1 MWRWAL
7 GYLRRYEGRLVILAV
22 LSLAEVGLR
31 ALLPWPMKA
40 IVDQALGSQVPS
52 AWLLHLPGVHAG
64 DRASL
69 LIGIA
74 VSGILLQFVHQG
86 VLLAHTRLFTV
97 TGNALT
103 RDLRQRLFTHLQ
115 GLALVHHSRIPVG
128 DAVYRLEADA
138 AGLEQLL
145 LRGAFPMVFSSLT
158 LVVMFGV
165 LAWIQLPLALVSLAV
180 VPFMFVWIRWA
191 GGRLRPGAEHTKQLE
206 SRLTARLHESFA
218 AIRLIKSFSREP
230 YESGRY
236 ARAADAAMHARV
248 GMSLREGI
256 FSVVVGALTIVGSTL
271 VVIVG
276 GLLVLR
282 GQLTIGT
289 MLVALAYLG
298 FVYGPLSGIAN
309 TAGSMHQAMASVSR
323 VRDTLAIA
331 AEPRA
336 AGHVLPVA
344 RVAGEITFD
353 GVSFTYDGRPV
364 LQDVTFTAHAGQ
376 TVALVGPS
384 GAGKTTL
391 VSLIPRFYEPTR
403 GRVLIDG
410 FDVATIRLTDV
421 RDQIAVVLQDSFLM
435 SGTIAGNLL
444 YGRLDAT
451 WEQVLQAAHDA
462 HAHEFILEL
471 PEGYATELGSS
482 GTTLSGGQR
491 QRISMARAFL
501 KDAPVL
507 ILDEATSALDA
518 ISARLVAGAL
528 TRLREGRTTFVIAHN
543 LDTVRDAD
551 VILVM
556 DRGRIVAQGRHDE
569 LLSASPLYA
578 ELARE
583 MHDDGEARA

>member
-1 MWRWAL
+1 
-7 GYLRRYEGRLVILAV
+7 
-22 LSLAEVGLR
+22 
-31 ALLPWPMKA
+31 
-40 IVDQALGSQVPS
+40 
-52 AWLLHLPGVHAG
+52 
-64 DRASL
+64 
-69 LIGIA
+69 
-74 VSGILLQFVHQG
+74 
-86 VLLAHTRLFTV
+86 
-97 TGNALT
+97 
-103 RDLRQRLFTHLQ
+103 
-115 GLALVHHSRIPVG
+115 
-128 DAVYRLEADA
+128 
-138 AGLEQLL
+138 
-145 LRGAFPMVFSSLT
+145 
-158 LVVMFGV
+158 
-165 LAWIQLPLALVSLAV
+165 
-180 VPFMFVWIRWA
+180 
-191 GGRLRPGAEHTKQLE
+191 
-206 SRLTARLHESFA
+206 
-218 AIRLIKSFSREP
+218 
-230 YESGRY
+230 
-236 ARAADAAMHARV
+236 
-248 GMSLREGI
+248 
-256 FSVVVGALTIVGSTL
+256 
-271 VVIVG
+271 
-276 GLLVLR
+276 
-282 GQLTIGT
+282 
-289 MLVALAYLG
+289 
-298 FVYGPLSGIAN
+298 
-309 TAGSMHQAMASVSR
+309 MHQAMASVSR

-336 AGHVLPVA
+336 AGHTLPVA

-421 RDQIAVVLQDSFLM
+421 REQIAVVLQDSFLM